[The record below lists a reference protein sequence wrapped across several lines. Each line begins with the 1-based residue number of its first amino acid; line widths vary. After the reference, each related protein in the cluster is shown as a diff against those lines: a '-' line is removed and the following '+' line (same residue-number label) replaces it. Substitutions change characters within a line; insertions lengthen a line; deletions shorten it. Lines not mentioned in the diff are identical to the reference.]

1 LAIWRQDVV
10 VFVQIYGVTDVSDA
24 AEVDRLEADHIGI
37 VVDEGIETWDSV
49 DPVTAKAIAVA
60 ITRAKVVAL
69 SLSSDPRRI
78 RMTADLLEPDI
89 VHLARAHLMDVG
101 VLDRLR
107 ASLAPAKMMLTVP
120 IHGPGAVEAAQR
132 LAAAA
137 DYLLLDSAHPST
149 GVVGATGFV
158 HDWDISAA
166 VVETTS
172 VPVILAGGLGPD
184 NVQHAISQVHP
195 AGVDS
200 ETRTSQDGDR
210 RRKDLDKV
218 ALFIRRANIPPAFS

>member
-1 LAIWRQDVV
+1 VV
-10 VFVQIYGVTDVSDA
+10 VLVQVYGVTDVSDA
-24 AEVDRLEADHIGI
+24 AEVDGLEPDHIG
-37 VVDEGIETWDSV
+37 VVLDEGIGTWDSV
-49 DPVTAKAIAVA
+49 DPATARDIAAA

-69 SLSSDPRRI
+69 SLSSDPSRI
-78 RMTADLLEPDI
+78 RMTADLLEPDV
-89 VHLARAHLMDVG
+89 VHLARAHLMDVD
-101 VLDRLR
+101 VLCRLG

-120 IHGPGAVEAAQR
+120 INGPGAVEAAQR

-149 GVVGATGFV
+149 GVVGATGIV
-158 HDWDISAA
+158 HDWDISAT

-184 NVQHAISQVHP
+184 NVQQAISQVRP

-210 RRKDLDKV
+210 RRKDLSKV
-218 ALFIRRANIPPAFS
+218 ASFIRLARLPPGSS